1 MVMRNQGECE
11 WERPSTT
18 AWHFRRGVS
27 QDVLG
32 LRSFLARIEWHQL
45 SPGSRRD
52 GELVG
57 AVIDLIERGVLV
69 GVYQVGQGRAR
80 AGASAERQRARE
92 IERDTRG
99 KLQLGGRSYRLS
111 VDLGLGTERDHYQVV
126 GHDEAKRILDE
137 LAGQPGTSAELA
149 GLLRK
154 ARDQLSRDW
163 RPPQQPS
170 GLVLLRRVIVQAAPM
185 LDPGPAMTPS
195 QIRKLA
201 EQATLA
207 LEVVDLDEKPQEGL
221 AFQIKAPDGNRATGK
236 LDKKGH
242 AQVKSSLP
250 GIFVVTF
257 PELDGA
263 DWDGDGALALPPE
276 EDRSEASRHT
286 VKQGERMATIAS
298 QYKFLRWQTLWDFAG
313 NADLKDL
320 RQNPNILFPDD
331 EVVIPTKLKREAE
344 VVGGKAKYL
353 VKCGRETLRVGF
365 AVGWDW
371 VERVSYTAKPDTG
384 GPDLTDFLDS
394 DGWMRIDVPPNTS
407 QVQVALWTD
416 DPDTPFATYELK
428 VGELDP
434 VREVTGVQARLASL
448 GYYDGPIDGDAGEMT
463 AAAIAQFRREYGL
476 PLGDQIDDDLRDAL
490 EGLHDN
496 DQLPEG
502 SEPDQTFE
510 EDAPADEAGLEPSEE
525 GDTGDEA
532 EGTGDSVDEVQEDDG
547 ESDMDALVDEEW
559 DGDWEEESEEDD
571 DDDEDEDADGGD
583 ASDGSTQE

>member
-1 MVMRNQGECE
+1 
-11 WERPSTT
+11 
-18 AWHFRRGVS
+18 
-27 QDVLG
+27 
-32 LRSFLARIEWHQL
+32 
-45 SPGSRRD
+45 
-52 GELVG
+52 
-57 AVIDLIERGVLV
+57 
-69 GVYQVGQGRAR
+69 
-80 AGASAERQRARE
+80 
-92 IERDTRG
+92 
-99 KLQLGGRSYRLS
+99 
-111 VDLGLGTERDHYQVV
+111 
-126 GHDEAKRILDE
+126 
-137 LAGQPGTSAELA
+137 
-149 GLLRK
+149 
-154 ARDQLSRDW
+154 
-163 RPPQQPS
+163 
-170 GLVLLRRVIVQAAPM
+170 
-185 LDPGPAMTPS
+185 MTPS
-195 QIRKLA
+195 QTRKLV
-201 EQATLA
+201 EQATLDI
-207 LEVVDLDEKPQEGL
+207 EVVDLDGKPQEGL
-221 AFQIKAPDGNRATGK
+221 AFQIKAPDGNMATGK

-242 AQVKSSLP
+242 AQVRSSLL

-257 PELDGA
+257 PDLDGA
-263 DWDGDGALALPPE
+263 DWDGDGALELPPE
-276 EDRSEASRHT
+276 EDRCEASRHT

-320 RQNPNILFPDD
+320 RKNPNILFPDDD

-344 VVGGKAKYL
+344 VAGGKAKYV

-448 GYYDGPIDGDAGEMT
+448 GYYDGAIDGDAGEVT
-463 AAAIAQFRREYGL
+463 AAAIAQFRSEYGL

-502 SEPDQTFE
+502 SEPDQTFQ
-510 EDAPADEAGLEPSEE
+510 EDAPADEAGLEPSQD
-525 GDTGDEA
+525 GDAGDEA
-532 EGTGDSVDEVQEDDG
+532 EGTGDAADEVQEDEDAI
-547 ESDMDALVDEEW
+547 DMDALVDEEW
-559 DGDWEEESEEDD
+559 DGDWEEESEEDE
-571 DDDEDEDADGGD
+571 DDDEDEDADDDD